1 MELHSVSRETLLT
14 QNSGDIISKVKTRP
28 GMGWFQMFL
37 LTGRFV
43 SWETAKVLNYA
54 LFEETISRLGDFSP
68 LFIYATG
75 HNK

>member
-1 MELHSVSRETLLT
+1 MHKVCGANLV
-14 QNSGDIISKVKTRP
+14 NSKLRRRDINSKVKTRP

-54 LFEETISRLGDFSP
+54 LFEEAISGLGDFPSP
-68 LFIYATG
+68 HYATG